1 MSGIPEI
8 TAYPLPTAQQLPANL
23 ARWSLEPR
31 RGAAG
36 ARHAALLPAPAAR
49 EPARRAGGQRRAA
62 APLVRRAGRAD
73 RLHRP
78 AGQHDRGAA
87 RPAQATSGAGHARQS
102 GRPRGGRGA
111 GAGAGRLAADQ
122 VALQRLLPLRPAPA
136 DARRRPRPV
145 GAVRRIRPRRG
156 ADLHGRRLPN
166 DIQPFLVADAIAD
179 FSEAH
184 HRMALEYA
192 ASRCA
197 MVVTTDEV
205 LE

>member
-1 MSGIPEI
+1 MSGIPKSPPI
-8 TAYPLPTAQQLPANL
+8 LADRPA
-23 ARWSLEPR
+23 AAGQPGALEPGAAA

-87 RPAQATSGAGHARQS
+87 RPAQGLLGAGHARQS
-102 GRPRGGRGA
+102 GRPRSGRGA

-156 ADLHGRRLPN
+156 ADLHGRRLLQRHPAV
-166 DIQPFLVADAIAD
+166 PGGRR
-179 FSEAH
+179 
-184 HRMALEYA
+184 HRRLQRGAPPHGPEYA

>member
-1 MSGIPEI
+1 M
-8 TAYPLPTAQQLPANL
+8 PTAQQLPANL

-31 RGAAG
+31 RAVLLVHDMQRYFLRPLPESLRAG
-36 ARHAALLPAPAAR
+36 LVANAAR
-49 EPARRAGGQRRAA
+49 LRRWCVEQGVQIAYTAQPGSMTEEQRG
-62 APLVRRAGRAD
+62 LLKDFWGRACAPV
-73 RLHRP
+73 RP
-78 AGQHDRGAA
+78 TA
-87 RPAQATSGAGHARQS
+87 RWSRS
-102 GRPRGGRGA
+102 WRR
-111 GAGAGRLAADQ
+111 AGRLAADQ

-145 GAVRRIRPRRG
+145 GAVRRIRHVG
-156 ADLHGRRLPN
+156 VLISTVDAYSN